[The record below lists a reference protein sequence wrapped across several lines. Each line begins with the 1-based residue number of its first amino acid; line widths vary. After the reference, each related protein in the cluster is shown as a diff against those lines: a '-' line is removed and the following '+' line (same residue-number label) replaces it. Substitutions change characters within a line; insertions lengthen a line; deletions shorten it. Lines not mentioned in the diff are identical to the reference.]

1 MTDKL
6 ATLSEL
12 ISFVNSQNYVIL
24 EDKDVPILDFKPI
37 STAKRGDATFC
48 SYNDDAGLQLILNSG
63 ATLIICHSDMRD
75 KLSKPNTNLIF
86 VERPRL
92 WFIRC
97 LKKFFP
103 INMERKIHPTAVLES
118 NSIGKNVY
126 IGPFTYVGK
135 NVIIGE
141 NTIIYGNVYIYDNVK
156 IGKNVIIHAASV
168 IGSDGFGFEINE
180 ENKLEKFPHIGSVEI
195 HDDVEIGA
203 SNCVDRGTLDNTIV
217 GQGTKTDNNVHIA
230 HNVKIGKNCAFA
242 AGVTLSGSCIIEDDV
257 YFGTSAVVR
266 DWIKIG
272 KKSFIGIG
280 SVVVKD
286 VPSNTTVMGVPA
298 KPINKIIK
306 SWTDRE
312 N

>member
-1 MTDKL
+1 MTNKL

-12 ISFVNSQNYVIL
+12 MSFINSPNHIL
-24 EDKDVPILDFKPI
+24 LDNKDIPILDFKPI
-37 STAKRGDATFC
+37 STAKKGDVTFC
-48 SYNDDAGLQLILNSG
+48 SSKDDDGLKLILNSQ
-63 ATLIICHSDMRD
+63 ASLIICHSDMQN
-75 KLSKPNTNLIF
+75 KLTKPNTNLIF

-103 INMERKIHPTAVLES
+103 INVERKIHSTAILES
-118 NSIGKNVY
+118 NLIGKNVS

-135 NVIIGE
+135 NVTIGE

-156 IGKNVIIHAASV
+156 IGNNVIIHAASV

-180 ENKLEKFPHIGSVEI
+180 ENKLEKFPHIGGVEI

-203 SNCVDRGTLDNTIV
+203 SNCIDRGTLENTIV

-266 DWIKIG
+266 DWIHIG